1 MNDIDVS
8 IIFVNYKTSY
18 LVKDVIASI
27 KEKSQGF
34 SYELIV
40 VDNSQDEIE
49 YQKLLENKEATIIDA
64 KGNLGFGKAN
74 NLGAKIAKGKYLY
87 FLNTDTLLM
96 NNAIYELKKFLDEH
110 NDVSIVGSNL
120 YTKEGKPNHS
130 FVPFEKNQKNEKKL
144 NSIHVMFKKRV
155 LHRRIDFNFSSKP
168 LEIKGYVCGASLMM
182 RKEDFDKLG
191 GFDKDIFMYAEES
204 LLCYRTIHELNK
216 KIYNVPSSQ
225 IIHFEG
231 GSFKKKVSYNHV
243 KTMMD
248 GNVIYYQKAFGN
260 SAAIQYLKDMIKSS
274 NRKRRLAI
282 ILRNKE
288 KQESFSFYIK
298 VCNEKLNELNPTN
311 SKKNS

>member
-1 MNDIDVS
+1 MSNIDVS
-8 IIFVNYKTSY
+8 IIFVNYKTAY

-27 KEKSQGF
+27 KERSYGF

-40 VDNSQDEIE
+40 VDNSQDESE
-49 YQKLLENKEATIIDA
+49 YRKLLENKETIIIDA
-64 KGNLGFGKAN
+64 KSNLGFGKAN

-110 NDVSIVGSNL
+110 NVVSIVGSNL

-130 FVPFEKNQKNEKKL
+130 FIPFEKNWKTEKKL
-144 NSIHVMFKKRV
+144 NSIHVMLKNRV
-155 LHRRIDFNFSSKP
+155 LHRRIDFNFSNKP

-182 RKEDFDKLG
+182 RKEDFDKIG

-204 LLCYRTIHELNK
+204 LLCYQTIHELHK

-243 KTMMD
+243 KMMMD
-248 GNVIYYQKAFGN
+248 GNVIYYQKAFGKN
-260 SAAIQYLKDMIKSS
+260 DAIRYLKGVIKA
-274 NRKRRLAI
+274 NRRKKRLAI
-282 ILRNKE
+282 IMRNKE
-288 KQESFSFYIK
+288 KKELFSFHIK
-298 VCNEKLNELNPTN
+298 ACNEKIGELTSTN
-311 SKKNS
+311 IMSN

>member
-1 MNDIDVS
+1 MNNIDVS
-8 IIFVNYKTSY
+8 IIFVNYKTAY

-40 VDNSQDEIE
+40 VDNSQDETE

-74 NLGAKIAKGKYLY
+74 NLGAKAAKGKYLY

-120 YTKEGKPNHS
+120 YSKEGKPNHS
-130 FVPFEKNQKNEKKL
+130 FVPFEKNIRNEKKL
-144 NSIHVMFKKRV
+144 NSIRVMLKKRV
-155 LHRRIDFNFSSKP
+155 LHRRIDFNFISSP

-204 LLCYRTIHELNK
+204 LLCYRTINELNK

-260 SAAIQYLKDMIKSS
+260 NAAIQYLKDMVKSS
-274 NRKRRLAI
+274 NRKKRLAT

-288 KQESFSFYIK
+288 KKESFSFYIK
-298 VCNEKLNELNPTN
+298 VCNEKLNELTSTN
-311 SKKNS
+311 FINNN

>member
-1 MNDIDVS
+1 MSNIDVS
-8 IIFVNYKTSY
+8 IIFVNYKTAY

-40 VDNSQDEIE
+40 VDNSHDETE
-49 YQKLLENKEATIIDA
+49 YQKLLDNKDTTIIDA

-130 FVPFEKNQKNEKKL
+130 FVPFEKNIRNEKKL
-144 NSIHVMFKKRV
+144 NSIRVMLKKRV
-155 LHRRIDFNFSSKP
+155 LHRRIDFNFISSP

-204 LLCYRTIHELNK
+204 LLCYRTINELNK
-216 KIYNVPSSQ
+216 KIYNIPSSQ

-260 SAAIQYLKDMIKSS
+260 NAAIQYLKDMIKSS
-274 NRKRRLAI
+274 SRKKRLAT
-282 ILRNKE
+282 ILRNK
-288 KQESFSFYIK
+288 KKKESFSFYIK
-298 VCNEKLNELNPTN
+298 VCNEKLNELTSTN
-311 SKKNS
+311 FINNN